1 MEYPTVPQRRQV
13 VPSLLLILLLTI
25 GIATIPPI
33 SAIAQPKL
41 SPPTRPTG
49 TTRPTV
55 RSRLKFRVG
64 VRPSKFRIG
73 GFSRASSCENG
84 AKLTALVP
92 PPGLD
97 SKEQI
102 AATQSPIDYTTAS
115 HPTLWIHI
123 PKLPSGT
130 TAQFTITKEGNQQ
143 REFYST
149 RFNVAEKSGII
160 GVRIPSSTPALDVGA
175 RYRWQVRI
183 LCPVR
188 AELNLGS
195 WIQRI
200 EARQLPRGMNP
211 ERSRSLLQQLTTE
224 KPENH
229 APLYADLGL
238 WQDAI
243 TSIAQLR
250 LKNDKDLQLNQ
261 DWADL
266 LNQTKMEPFLL
277 KEPIL
282 KIF

>member
-1 MEYPTVPQRRQV
+1 MISPITRPTL
-13 VPSLLLILLLTI
+13 SGILLTLLLTI
-25 GIATIPPI
+25 GVPVLTPIPATGAPP
-33 SAIAQPKL
+33 L
-41 SPPTRPTG
+41 TPTARPTG
-49 TTRPTV
+49 IARPAV

-73 GFSRASSCENG
+73 GFARASSCENG
-84 AKLTALVP
+84 TKLTALVP
-92 PPGLD
+92 PAGLN

-102 AATQSPIDYTTAS
+102 TANQSPIDYTTAT
-115 HPTLWIHI
+115 HPTFWIHI
-123 PKLPSGT
+123 PKLPAGT

-143 REFYST
+143 REFYSK
-149 RFNVAEKSGII
+149 RFGVADKSGIV
-160 GVRIPSSTPALDVGA
+160 GVQIPTSAPPLALGT

-183 LCPVR
+183 LCPMKS
-188 AELNLGS
+188 ELNLGS
-195 WIQRI
+195 WVQRI
-200 EARQLPRGMNP
+200 DTNQFPRDISPDKARTT
-211 ERSRSLLQQLTTE
+211 LQQITVE
-224 KPENH
+224 KPENR

-250 LKNDKDLQLNQ
+250 LKNDKDLQLEQ

-266 LNQTKMEPFLL
+266 LTQTKMEPSLL